1 MIARYAISFSFAA
14 LITFGLFFGMQ
25 LLIKMGKF
33 ELDTSNDAIRVE
45 LGEVRQIQEVQR
57 SEEKPA
63 EPEAAEAP
71 PESAIEMT
79 TSVDNARMGVEIGAS
94 SMQAEVITSGTGG
107 FSAADGEYLPIVRV
121 APQYPSRAAENGIEG
136 WVLVEFTVTAEGTA
150 ADVIVVE
157 SSHQMFERN
166 AVKAAE
172 RFKFKPR
179 VVDGEPIES
188 LGVRNRI
195 EFKLED

>member
-33 ELDTSNDAIRVE
+33 ELNTSGDAIRVE
-45 LGEVRQIQEVQR
+45 LGEVREVQEVQR
-57 SEEKPA
+57 TEEKPA

-71 PESAIEMT
+71 PESAIEMS
-79 TSVDNARMGVEIGAS
+79 TSVDNATMGIEIGAS
-94 SMQAEVITSGTGG
+94 SMVAEVITSGAGG

-121 APQYPSRAAENGIEG
+121 APQYPARAQENGMEG
-136 WVLVEFTVTAEGTA
+136 WVLVEFTVTAEGST
-150 ADVIVVE
+150 ADVIVIE
-157 SSHQMFERN
+157 SSHNMFERN